1 MITQRKEEVQPLS
14 YSSIKLATSG
24 HTAVI
29 AVSRA
34 SALNALNSVVLD
46 ELDAALA
53 EVRADKDCRAL
64 IITGEGEKAFVAG
77 ADIAEMRDLGPDE
90 AVSFARR
97 GQAVFRA
104 IEELPI
110 PVIAAVNGY
119 ALGGGCELALA
130 CDIRIA
136 SENARFAQPET
147 GLGIIPG
154 FGGSVRLPATV
165 GRARA
170 AYLILTGKQ
179 VNAADALAMGL
190 VSEVTPRESLMT
202 RAHEIAAELAS
213 RSPVAIAHAKRT
225 LATCAKA
232 YEREA
237 LEFGKCF
244 DTADP
249 KEGMGAFLER
259 RKPGFAR

>member
-1 MITQRKEEVQPLS
+1 LIAQRKGEVQPLS
-14 YSSIKLATSG
+14 YRSIKLATSG

-29 AVSRA
+29 TISRP
-34 SALNALNSVVLD
+34 SALNALNSAVLD

-53 EVRADKDCRAL
+53 EVQADKECRAL
-64 IITGEGEKAFVAG
+64 IVTGDGDKAFVAG

-90 AVSFARR
+90 ASDFARR

-110 PVIAAVNGY
+110 PAIAAVNGY

-147 GLGIIPG
+147 GLGVIPG
-154 FGGSVRLPATV
+154 FGGNVRLPATV

-179 VNAADALAMGL
+179 VNAEDALAMGL
-190 VSEVTPRESLMT
+190 VSEVTPRES
-202 RAHEIAAELAS
+202 
-213 RSPVAIAHAKRT
+213 
-225 LATCAKA
+225 
-232 YEREA
+232 
-237 LEFGKCF
+237 
-244 DTADP
+244 
-249 KEGMGAFLER
+249 
-259 RKPGFAR
+259 

>member
-1 MITQRKEEVQPLS
+1 MS
-14 YSSIKLATSG
+14 YRSIKLATSD

-29 AVSRA
+29 TISRP
-34 SALNALNSVVLD
+34 SALNALNSAVLN

-64 IITGEGEKAFVAG
+64 IVTGDGEKAFVAG
-77 ADIAEMRDLGPDE
+77 ADIPEMRDLGPDE
-90 AVSFARR
+90 AADFARR

-154 FGGSVRLPATV
+154 FGGSVRLPAAV
-165 GRARA
+165 GRTRA

-179 VNAADALAMGL
+179 VNAVDALAMGL
-190 VSEVTPRESLMT
+190 VSEVTPREFLMA

-213 RSPVAIAHAKRT
+213 RSPVAIAHAKRAM
-225 LATCAKA
+225 ATCAEA

-244 DTADP
+244 ETGDP
-249 KEGMGAFLER
+249 KEGMSAFLER
-259 RKPGFAR
+259 RKPGYAR

>member
-1 MITQRKEEVQPLS
+1 VRRLNYDSV
-14 YSSIKLATSG
+14 KLATFG

-29 AVSRA
+29 TISRP
-34 SALNALNSVVLD
+34 SALNALNSTVLD
-46 ELDAALA
+46 ELDGALA

-64 IITGEGEKAFVAG
+64 IITGDGEKAFVAG
-77 ADIAEMRDLGPDE
+77 ADIGEMRDLGPDE
-90 AVSFARR
+90 AVAFARR

-179 VNAADALAMGL
+179 VNAADALTMGL
-190 VSEVTPRESLMT
+190 VSEVTPRESLME
-202 RAHEIAAELAS
+202 RANEIAAELAA
-213 RSPVAIAHAKRT
+213 RSPVALAHAKRVMI
-225 LATCAKA
+225 TCSKA

-244 DTADP
+244 ETGDP
-249 KEGMGAFLER
+249 REGMSAFLER

>member
-1 MITQRKEEVQPLS
+1 LNYDSVKLTSEDYTALIT
-14 YSSIKLATSG
+14 I
-24 HTAVI
+24 
-29 AVSRA
+29 SRP
-34 SALNALNSVVLD
+34 SALNALNSAVLA
-46 ELDAALA
+46 ELDSALG
-53 EVRADKDCRAL
+53 EVRANAGCRAV
-64 IITGEGEKAFVAG
+64 IITGDGEKAFVAG
-77 ADIAEMRDLGPDE
+77 ADIGEMRELNPE
-90 AVSFARR
+90 TATAFAQR

-147 GLGIIPG
+147 GLGIITG
-154 FGGSVRLPATV
+154 FGGSVRLPAIV
-165 GRARA
+165 GHARA

-179 VNAADALAMGL
+179 VGAADALSIGL
-190 VSEVTPRESLMT
+190 VSEVTPRESLMA
-202 RAHEIAAELAS
+202 RAREIAAELAS
-213 RSPVAIAHAKRT
+213 RSPVALARAKQVMV
-225 LATCAKA
+225 TCSKA

-244 DTADP
+244 ETGDP
-249 KEGMGAFLER
+249 KEGMSAFLER
-259 RKPGFAR
+259 RKPSYAR

>member
-1 MITQRKEEVQPLS
+1 MS
-14 YSSIKLATSG
+14 YRSIKLATSG

-29 AVSRA
+29 TISRP
-34 SALNALNSVVLD
+34 SALNALNSAVLD
-46 ELDAALA
+46 ELDAALT

-64 IITGEGEKAFVAG
+64 IITGDGEKAFVAG
-77 ADIAEMRDLGPDE
+77 ADIAEMRDLGPNE
-90 AVSFARR
+90 ASDFARR

-104 IEELPI
+104 IEQQ
-110 PVIAAVNGY
+110 PVPAIAAVNGY

-136 SENARFAQPET
+136 SVSARFAQPET

-170 AYLILTGKQ
+170 AYLILTGRH
-179 VNAADALAMGL
+179 VNAEDALAMGL
-190 VSEVTPRESLMT
+190 ISEVTLRESLMA
-202 RAHEIAAELAS
+202 RAHEIAAELVA
-213 RSPVAIAHAKRT
+213 RSPVALAHAKRVM
-225 LATCAKA
+225 ATCMEA

-244 DTADP
+244 ETDDP
-249 KEGMGAFLER
+249 KEGMSAFLER
-259 RKPGFAR
+259 RKPGYAR

>member
-1 MITQRKEEVQPLS
+1 MNGDNV
-14 YSSIKLATSG
+14 KLAVSDC
-24 HTAVI
+24 TAVI
-29 AVSRA
+29 TISRP
-34 SALNALNSVVLD
+34 SALNALSKAVLA
-46 ELDAALA
+46 ELSAALA
-53 EVRADKDCRAL
+53 EVRADEDCRAL
-64 IITGEGEKAFVAG
+64 IVTGDGEKAFVAG

-90 AVSFARR
+90 AADFARR

-110 PVIAAVNGY
+110 PAIAAVNGY

-170 AYLILTGKQ
+170 AYLILTGRQ

-190 VSEVTPRESLMT
+190 VSEVTPRESLT
-202 RAHEIAAELAS
+202 ARAHEIAAELAA
-213 RSPVAIAHAKRT
+213 RSPVALAHAKRAM
-225 LATCAKA
+225 ATCAEA

-237 LEFGKCF
+237 LEFGRCF
-244 DTADP
+244 ETGDP
-249 KEGMGAFLER
+249 KEGMSAFLER
-259 RKPGFAR
+259 RRPGYAR

>member
-1 MITQRKEEVQPLS
+1 LNGDNV
-14 YSSIKLATSG
+14 KLAVSDC
-24 HTAVI
+24 TAVI
-29 AVSRA
+29 TISRP
-34 SALNALNSVVLD
+34 SALNALSKAVLA
-46 ELDAALA
+46 ELSAALA
-53 EVRADKDCRAL
+53 EVRADEDCRAL
-64 IITGEGEKAFVAG
+64 IVTGDGEKAFVAG

-90 AVSFARR
+90 AADFARR

-110 PVIAAVNGY
+110 PAIAAVNGY

-170 AYLILTGKQ
+170 AYLILTGRQ

-190 VSEVTPRESLMT
+190 VSEVTPRESLT
-202 RAHEIAAELAS
+202 ARAHEIAAELAA
-213 RSPVAIAHAKRT
+213 RSPVALAHAKRAM
-225 LATCAKA
+225 ATCAEA

-237 LEFGKCF
+237 LEFGRCF
-244 DTADP
+244 ETGDP
-249 KEGMGAFLER
+249 KEGMSAFLER
-259 RKPGFAR
+259 RRPGYAR

>member
-1 MITQRKEEVQPLS
+1 MS
-14 YSSIKLATSG
+14 YSSIKLSTLG
-24 HTAVI
+24 HTAVLTI
-29 AVSRA
+29 SRP
-34 SALNALNSVVLD
+34 SALNALNSTVLA
-46 ELDAALA
+46 ELDAALG
-53 EVRADKDCRAL
+53 EVRADTECRAL
-64 IITGEGEKAFVAG
+64 IITGDGEKAFAAG

-90 AVSFARR
+90 AVGFARR

-136 SENARFAQPET
+136 AENARFAQPET

-170 AYLILTGKQ
+170 AYLILTGRQ
-179 VNAADALAMGL
+179 VSAADALSMGL
-190 VSEVTPRESLMT
+190 VSEVTPRESLMA
-202 RAHEIAAELAS
+202 RAIEIAAELAA
-213 RSPVAIAHAKRT
+213 RSPVALASAKRVM
-225 LATCAKA
+225 ATCDEAF
-232 YEREA
+232 EREA

-244 DTADP
+244 ETGDP
-249 KEGMGAFLER
+249 KDGMSAFLER
-259 RKPGFAR
+259 KRPGYAR

>member
-1 MITQRKEEVQPLS
+1 MQPLS
-14 YSSIKLATSG
+14 YRSIKLATSG

-29 AVSRA
+29 TISRP
-34 SALNALNSVVLD
+34 SALNALNSAVLD
-46 ELDAALA
+46 ELDAALT

-64 IITGEGEKAFVAG
+64 IITGDGEKAFVAG
-77 ADIAEMRDLGPDE
+77 ADIAEMRDLGPNE
-90 AVSFARR
+90 ASDFARR

-104 IEELPI
+104 IEQQ
-110 PVIAAVNGY
+110 PVPAIAAVNGY

-136 SENARFAQPET
+136 SVSARFAQPET

-170 AYLILTGKQ
+170 AYLILTGRH
-179 VNAADALAMGL
+179 VNAEDALAMGL
-190 VSEVTPRESLMT
+190 ISEVTLRESLMA
-202 RAHEIAAELAS
+202 RAHEIAAELVA
-213 RSPVAIAHAKRT
+213 RSPVALAHAKRVM
-225 LATCAKA
+225 ATCMEA

-244 DTADP
+244 ETDDP
-249 KEGMGAFLER
+249 KEGMSAFLER
-259 RKPGFAR
+259 RKPGYAR

>member
-1 MITQRKEEVQPLS
+1 VRCLCDDNV
-14 YSSIKLATSG
+14 KLAVSDC
-24 HTAVI
+24 TAVI
-29 AVSRA
+29 TISRP
-34 SALNALNSVVLD
+34 SALNALSKAVLA
-46 ELDAALA
+46 ELNAALA
-53 EVRADKDCRAL
+53 KVRADKDCRAL
-64 IITGEGEKAFVAG
+64 IVTGDGEKAFVAG

-90 AVSFARR
+90 AADFARR

-110 PVIAAVNGY
+110 PAIAAVNGY

-202 RAHEIAAELAS
+202 RAHEIASELAT
-213 RSPVAIAHAKRT
+213 RSPVALAHAKRAM
-225 LATCAKA
+225 ATCAKA

-244 DTADP
+244 EAGDP
-249 KEGMGAFLER
+249 KEGMTAFLER
-259 RKPGFAR
+259 RKPRYAR

>member
-1 MITQRKEEVQPLS
+1 MN
-14 YSSIKLATSG
+14 YDSIKLATSDY
-24 HTAVI
+24 TALI
-29 AVSRA
+29 TISRP
-34 SALNALNSVVLD
+34 SALNALSSTVLA
-46 ELDAALA
+46 ELDLALA
-53 EVRADKDCRAL
+53 EVRANESCRVL
-64 IITGEGEKAFVAG
+64 IITGDGEKAFVAG
-77 ADIAEMRDLGPDE
+77 ADIGEMRDLGPDE
-90 AVSFARR
+90 AVDFARR

-136 SENARFAQPET
+136 SESARFAQPET

-154 FGGSVRLPATV
+154 FGGGVRLPATV
-165 GRARA
+165 GRSRA

-179 VNAADALAMGL
+179 VNAADALSMGL
-190 VSEVTPRESLMT
+190 VSELTPRESLMA
-202 RAHEIAAELAS
+202 RAHEIAAELAA
-213 RSPVAIAHAKRT
+213 RSPVALAHAKRVMV
-225 LATCAKA
+225 TCAKA

-244 DTADP
+244 ETGDP
-249 KEGMGAFLER
+249 KEGMSAFLER
-259 RKPGFAR
+259 RKPGYAR

>member
-1 MITQRKEEVQPLS
+1 MQPLS
-14 YSSIKLATSG
+14 YHGIRLATSG

-29 AVSRA
+29 TISRP
-34 SALNALNSVVLD
+34 SALNALNSAVID
-46 ELDAALA
+46 ELSEALA
-53 EVRADKDCRAL
+53 EVQADKDCRAL

-77 ADIAEMRDLGPDE
+77 ADISEMRDLGPDE
-90 AVSFARR
+90 AADFARR

-110 PVIAAVNGY
+110 PAIAAVNGY

-170 AYLILTGKQ
+170 AYLILTGRQ

-190 VSEVTPRESLMT
+190 VSEVTPRESLT
-202 RAHEIAAELAS
+202 ARAHEIAAELAA
-213 RSPVAIAHAKRT
+213 RSPVALAHAKRAM
-225 LATCAKA
+225 ATCAEA

-237 LEFGKCF
+237 LEFGRCF
-244 DTADP
+244 ETGDP
-249 KEGMGAFLER
+249 KEGMSAFLER
-259 RKPGFAR
+259 RRPGYAR

>member
-1 MITQRKEEVQPLS
+1 MRSDSV
-14 YSSIKLATSG
+14 KLAVSDY
-24 HTAVI
+24 TAVI
-29 AVSRA
+29 TISRP
-34 SALNALNSVVLD
+34 SALNALSSAVLA

-53 EVRADKDCRAL
+53 EVRASGDCRAL

-77 ADIAEMRDLGPDE
+77 ADIGEMRDLGPDE
-90 AVSFARR
+90 AADFARR

-154 FGGSVRLPATV
+154 FGGSVRLPATI

-170 AYLILTGKQ
+170 AYLILTGRQ
-179 VNAADALAMGL
+179 VNAADALSMGL
-190 VSEVTPRESLMT
+190 VSEVMPRESLMA
-202 RAHEIAAELAS
+202 RAREIAAELAT
-213 RSPVAIAHAKRT
+213 RSPVALAHAKRAM
-225 LATCAKA
+225 ATRIKA

-237 LEFGKCF
+237 LEFGRCF
-244 DTADP
+244 ETDDP
-249 KEGMGAFLER
+249 KEGMSAFLER
-259 RKPGFAR
+259 RKPGYAR

>member
-1 MITQRKEEVQPLS
+1 LN
-14 YSSIKLATSG
+14 YDSIKLATSDY
-24 HTAVI
+24 TALI
-29 AVSRA
+29 TISRP
-34 SALNALNSVVLD
+34 SALNALSSTVLA
-46 ELDAALA
+46 ELDLALA
-53 EVRADKDCRAL
+53 EVRANESCRVL
-64 IITGEGEKAFVAG
+64 IITGDGEKAFVAG
-77 ADIAEMRDLGPDE
+77 ADIGEMRDLGPDE
-90 AVSFARR
+90 AVDFARR

-136 SENARFAQPET
+136 SESARFAQPET

-179 VNAADALAMGL
+179 VNAADALSMGL
-190 VSEVTPRESLMT
+190 VSEVTPRESLMA
-202 RAHEIAAELAS
+202 RAHEIAAELAA
-213 RSPVAIAHAKRT
+213 RSPVALAHAKRVMV
-225 LATCAKA
+225 TCAKA

-244 DTADP
+244 ETGDP
-249 KEGMGAFLER
+249 KEGMSAFLER
-259 RKPGFAR
+259 RKPGYAR

>member
-1 MITQRKEEVQPLS
+1 MNYDSV
-14 YSSIKLATSG
+14 KLATFG

-29 AVSRA
+29 TISRP
-34 SALNALNSVVLD
+34 SALNALNSTVLD
-46 ELDAALA
+46 ELDGALA

-64 IITGEGEKAFVAG
+64 IITGDGEKAFVAG
-77 ADIAEMRDLGPDE
+77 ADIGEMRDLGPDE
-90 AVSFARR
+90 AVAFARR

-170 AYLILTGKQ
+170 AYLILTGKR
-179 VNAADALAMGL
+179 VNAADALTMGL
-190 VSEVTPRESLMT
+190 VSEVTPRESLME
-202 RAHEIAAELAS
+202 RANEIAAELAA
-213 RSPVAIAHAKRT
+213 RSPVALAHAKRVMI
-225 LATCAKA
+225 TCSKA

-244 DTADP
+244 ETGDP
-249 KEGMGAFLER
+249 REGMSAFLER

>member
-1 MITQRKEEVQPLS
+1 MRRLNYDHV
-14 YSSIKLATSG
+14 KLAVSDC
-24 HTAVI
+24 TAVI
-29 AVSRA
+29 VMSRP
-34 SALNALNSVVLD
+34 SALNALSKAVLA

-64 IITGEGEKAFVAG
+64 IVTGDGEKAFVAG
-77 ADIAEMRDLGPDE
+77 ADIAEMRDLGPD
-90 AVSFARR
+90 AAADFARR

-170 AYLILTGKQ
+170 AYLILTGRQ
-179 VNAADALAMGL
+179 VNAVDALATGL

-213 RSPVAIAHAKRT
+213 RSPVAIAHAKRAM
-225 LATCAKA
+225 ATCAKA

-237 LEFGKCF
+237 LEFGRCF
-244 DTADP
+244 ETGDP
-249 KEGMGAFLER
+249 LEGMSAFLER
-259 RKPGFAR
+259 RKPGYAR